1 MHDKIYFERR
11 SFSYN
16 DYAKVIKMKTP
27 IINSLNKII
36 DEDII
41 SFHMPGH
48 KKGFIYD
55 SLGYGSLLEKIY
67 KLDTTEIPGTDNLH
81 SPEEVIKDS
90 LEIASEAFKSDKTYY
105 LINGSTC
112 GIEAAVMAV
121 TKPKDKIIV
130 NRDCHQSVINGCIV
144 GDVNPVYIP
153 PSINENSN
161 TLDGVKFEDVK
172 SIIDEN
178 LDAKAL
184 FLTYPTYFGQIFN
197 LRDICEYAHNKDMV
211 VIVDEAHGAHFGL
224 SDKLPNTALSEG
236 ADLVI
241 QSTHKTL
248 PAFTQSSMIHIKG
261 NRIDKNKLSNMLR
274 ITQSSSPSYL
284 LMASLEI
291 AVDIYVNKG
300 SYLMQEL
307 LANIQQFKTEVK
319 NLEFIKIDSSQDET
333 KIFLNTKNLG
343 ITGYELESIL
353 RKKYKIQVELSNYYG
368 ALLIATIGNTKK
380 EFYKLKEALIEID
393 KTMKT
398 EIELKDIYYPLNIPK
413 KILTP
418 RQAFYTDTKSVKIND
433 SIGEIS
439 GEYIIPYPP
448 GVSLVSPGEEI
459 TREVIEYVIECKEK
473 GMNVSGVKDSNLE
486 YIQIVN
492 LKEIE

>member
-1 MHDKIYFERR
+1 MR
-11 SFSYN
+11 
-16 DYAKVIKMKTP
+16 TP

-36 DEDII
+36 DDNVI

-48 KKGFIYD
+48 KKGFIYE
-55 SLGYGSLLEKIY
+55 SLGCGSLLEKIY

-81 SPEEVIKDS
+81 SPEESIKDS
-90 LEIASEAFKSDKTYY
+90 LKIASEAFKSDKTYY

-112 GIEAAVMAV
+112 GIEAAIMAV
-121 TKPKDKIIV
+121 TKPNDKVII
-130 NRDCHQSVINGCIV
+130 NRDCHQSAINACIV
-144 GDVNPVYIP
+144 GDVNPVYINP
-153 PSINENSN
+153 IINKDSN
-161 TLDGVKFEDVK
+161 TLDGVKFKDVK
-172 SIIDEN
+172 EIIDKN
-178 LDAKAL
+178 LDAKAI
-184 FLTYPTYFGQIFN
+184 FLTYPTYFGQVFN
-197 LRDICEYAHNKDMV
+197 LRDICEYAHNKNMV

-248 PAFTQSSMIHIKG
+248 PAFTQSSMIHVKG
-261 NRIDKNKLSNMLR
+261 NRVDKNKLSNMLR

-300 SYLMQEL
+300 SYLMEEL
-307 LANIQQFKTEVK
+307 LDNIQKFKTEVK

-333 KIFLNTKNLG
+333 KLFLNTKNLG
-343 ITGYELESIL
+343 ITGYELEDIL

-380 EFYKLKEALIEID
+380 EFDKLREALIEID

-398 EIELKDIYYPLNIPK
+398 ETELKDIYYPLNIPK

-486 YIQIVN
+486 YIQIID
-492 LKEIE
+492 LKETD